1 MVIGFDI
8 DYTVTNPFKVEL
20 AIAKDF
26 LKAHRVN
33 ADNIIYPDE
42 FSIIKKFG
50 GSDKLAD
57 KFWSFF
63 GTIILKHTAPRINAV
78 STIKKLKEQ
87 GHEIIFITAR
97 GDNDFFRD
105 DNPYVLTFNW
115 LKRNGFVFDK
125 LVCRDSKKLQS
136 CLRNNIDLFIDD
148 SIDVINNLTSGGVN
162 AVLIEAPHNK
172 KYKNSLPQNCEYIKD
187 ISEVVG
193 IANRKALIECECEK

>member
-63 GTIILKHTAPRINAV
+63 GTTILKHTNYQTP
-78 STIKKLKEQ
+78 TK
-87 GHEIIFITAR
+87 
-97 GDNDFFRD
+97 
-105 DNPYVLTFNW
+105 
-115 LKRNGFVFDK
+115 
-125 LVCRDSKKLQS
+125 
-136 CLRNNIDLFIDD
+136 
-148 SIDVINNLTSGGVN
+148 
-162 AVLIEAPHNK
+162 
-172 KYKNSLPQNCEYIKD
+172 
-187 ISEVVG
+187 ISF
-193 IANRKALIECECEK
+193 